1 MEQSGHLSNE
11 GVRSHEKMSES
22 QKKKGSDI
30 LSDITHS
37 STVNSATVTAVT
49 PVSRQIPWDAD
60 SLGDGLDDLF
70 KDVPDVRTT
79 VQHPSHALKGFQF
92 QNMQGCTFNFRTY
105 LASGGRLLYAPSI
118 ERVVC

>member
-1 MEQSGHLSNE
+1 M
-11 GVRSHEKMSES
+11 
-22 QKKKGSDI
+22 
-30 LSDITHS
+30 SDITHS

-49 PVSRQIPWDAD
+49 PVSRQMPWDAD

-70 KDVPDVRTT
+70 KDPDVCPT
-79 VQHPSHALKGFQF
+79 VQRPSHALKGFQF